1 MGCQLGSKA
10 QIHFVNSKGFW
21 EQYQKGN
28 QISTCDIVLR
38 FSSVDYFPPETS
50 VIEHVIRD
58 ILLRIYGGPT
68 SFELGYFSMAVF
80 LLFGNICI
88 ILLFKYSNKYIDCD
102 PALFT
107 KITLQH
113 YQLPTTFNFLV
124 PITKTGFYFL
134 HFFK

>member
-1 MGCQLGSKA
+1 VGCQLGSKA